1 MNDDGYRWIPDNL
14 RDMPRRCHFT
24 LHLTMYEAALTF
36 RKNIN
41 PNVPKP
47 SNAYYKPAF
56 AVLLFLKS
64 VIFGDRY

>member
-1 MNDDGYRWIPDNL
+1 MMMDIDGSLIISETCLDH
-14 RDMPRRCHFT
+14 RC

-47 SNAYYKPAF
+47 SNAYYKPAL

-64 VIFGDRY
+64 VIFDDRY